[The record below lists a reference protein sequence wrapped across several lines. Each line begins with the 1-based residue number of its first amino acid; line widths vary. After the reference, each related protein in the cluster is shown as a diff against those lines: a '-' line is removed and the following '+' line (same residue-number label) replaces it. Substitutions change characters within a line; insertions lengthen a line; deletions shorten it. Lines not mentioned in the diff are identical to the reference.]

1 MLARVLEDEPDWRDA
16 LRIERLELG
25 DESPNC

>member
-1 MLARVLEDEPDWRDA
+1 MMRRVLDDEPDWRDE

-25 DESPNC
+25 SESRN

>member
-1 MLARVLEDEPDWRDA
+1 MVRRVLEDEPDWRDD

-25 DESPNC
+25 SESPN